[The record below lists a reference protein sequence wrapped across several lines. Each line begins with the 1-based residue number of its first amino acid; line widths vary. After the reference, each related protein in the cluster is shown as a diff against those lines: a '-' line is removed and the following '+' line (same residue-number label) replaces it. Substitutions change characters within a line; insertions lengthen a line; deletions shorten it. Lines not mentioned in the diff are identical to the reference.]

1 MKIEERIANLETLVT
16 SLNAELT
23 VLKEELDKKEARI
36 LELEAEVS
44 KATVNEMGN
53 IQADSIETVV
63 GNTKIVQAKDAI
75 ILQAGQG
82 IVSVA
87 HDEIKSKI

>member
-23 VLKEELDKKEARI
+23 VLKDDLNRKEARV

-44 KATVNEMGN
+44 K
-53 IQADSIETVV
+53 IR
-63 GNTKIVQAKDAI
+63 
-75 ILQAGQG
+75 AG
-82 IVSVA
+82 V
-87 HDEIKSKI
+87 